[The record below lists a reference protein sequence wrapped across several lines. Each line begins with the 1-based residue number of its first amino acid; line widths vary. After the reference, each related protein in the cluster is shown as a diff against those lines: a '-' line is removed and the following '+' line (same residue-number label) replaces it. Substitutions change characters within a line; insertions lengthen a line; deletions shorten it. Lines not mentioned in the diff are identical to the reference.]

1 MEQPNLSYIYGMSG
15 GDETFEKKI
24 IDIIKKELPQEK
36 DVYYLNIQANNY
48 KEAAKNVHKL
58 KHKISILGLVSGY
71 EVAVNFENNLEI
83 GRRDGQEEFEAI
95 LVNMT
100 NFLDNL

>member
-1 MEQPNLSYIYGMSG
+1 MEQPNLSYIHNMSG
-15 GDETFEKKI
+15 GDTTFEQKI
-24 IDIIKKELPQEK
+24 IKIIKEEFPKEKE
-36 DVYYLNIQANNY
+36 VYYKNINSKNY
-48 KEAAKNVHKL
+48 KEAAENVHKL